1 MCFANGREKR
11 GSDGKEEEDMSNER
25 MQRVMRMAKRRKDRN
40 VDITLFNV
48 DKHPAIRLNCK
59 FSTIKETVTNQAN
72 SKRRPFTR
80 IQKRAQLLVK
90 TGKD

>member
-1 MCFANGREKR
+1 
-11 GSDGKEEEDMSNER
+11 MSNEK
-25 MQRVMRMAKRRKDRN
+25 MKRVMRMAKRRKDRN

-48 DKHPAIRLNCK
+48 HKHPAIRLNCK

>member
-1 MCFANGREKR
+1 
-11 GSDGKEEEDMSNER
+11 MSNEK
-25 MQRVMRMAKRRKDRN
+25 MKRVMRMAKRRKDRN
-40 VDITLFNV
+40 VEITLFNV
-48 DKHPAIRLNCK
+48 DKTLSRKIKLQV
-59 FSTIKETVTNQAN
+59 FYKETVTNQAN